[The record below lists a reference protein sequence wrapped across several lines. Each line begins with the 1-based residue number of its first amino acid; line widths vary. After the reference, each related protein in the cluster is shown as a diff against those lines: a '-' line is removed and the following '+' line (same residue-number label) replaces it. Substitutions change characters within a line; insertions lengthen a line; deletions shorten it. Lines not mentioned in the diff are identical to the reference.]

1 MGRAEGSE
9 QLSRERRE
17 SRKSRESRGE
27 ETRRHCVYVR
37 VCV

>member
-1 MGRAEGSE
+1 MGRAEESE
-9 QLSRERRE
+9 QLRRVEQRE
-17 SRKSRESRGE
+17 SRESRRE

>member
-9 QLSRERRE
+9 QLSRE

>member
-9 QLSRERRE
+9 QL
-17 SRKSRESRGE
+17 SRESRGE